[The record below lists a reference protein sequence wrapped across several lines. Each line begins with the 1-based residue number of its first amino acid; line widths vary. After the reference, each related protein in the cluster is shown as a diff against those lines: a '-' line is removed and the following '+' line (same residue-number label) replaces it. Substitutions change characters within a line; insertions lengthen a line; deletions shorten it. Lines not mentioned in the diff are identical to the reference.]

1 MSKSKCPNV
10 NSPEYKALAAKVGM
24 SKAHTIYDLNNGNP
38 VSLNADGT
46 PSLIY
51 DTIKKHHG
59 ETKAIEARANMF
71 TELFRRNAGDIK
83 VKNGVDS
90 VYESNPELA
99 NIGTQELYSQY
110 LDTIFPD
117 SKVKDIIYRGKTDS
131 QTNIK
136 SKELGIFFTDDK
148 NAANIYAVKYKGD
161 EFDDSIIQAIVN
173 KFGLNPTVEQI
184 KTEIAFFKKMEAT
197 NEDIDRYANKYKD
210 YILNNKGKIEQA
222 IVNIKEP
229 NNLTVKDWFDNYEDS
244 SKLKDNSDGLIL
256 KGGKQSNNRVYD
268 AGENQIVV
276 FESEQIHI
284 LGSKQ
289 DIEGFKKYVDKNKM
303 YDAFKELTVSP
314 NGAVILPDGQAIN
327 ILGKGIKSKAM
338 AKHSMRLDSL
348 EVGENMDSVIK
359 TLEKALP
366 NISINRESFD
376 STRNTRHYNDRA
388 WVDSNG
394 IHLNMQ
400 SMSYDTPIHE
410 LSHIWMKSL
419 KEYDSTRYNFLLEA
433 ARKSIEDNKSLY
445 ERIKSK
451 YNNKNEDELLE
462 EYAATIAGF
471 TSEKQVRKFMY
482 RNNKYITEKESK
494 SIYSRLSDIVN
505 TIWESIKV
513 MFKTLTTQNGMRSAL
528 SDLDFSTSTLNDM
541 FQALTEDV
549 LAGRGIIGF
558 DSSSLER
565 LMEKYYTNDNYDASQ
580 ILFDEYTPITKP
592 SEIIPYLMNRKDV
605 LTGYDEMQKDID
617 AQHIVTSQLHTG
629 TDGNLYYY
637 DLGKRFVYDSTM
649 SEADLIKRVR
659 EEIINPRYAYMN
671 SFSEKM
677 IEAIQKYK
685 THGKKKDINSIV
697 LEVFGNKLGESQLNS
712 ILEALTMVGYNQPI
726 EEIIPYKQLKTHAT
740 LSHLYNPALDG
751 LNYLVILHTS
761 KSSELDISLI
771 DFANGKMDW
780 SDNQLPSDATN
791 LGYTF
796 GYDRSKFSYSN
807 KKSDIRKMLVAFT
820 LAGLNKSAQQNNQR
834 IRVRKAGVIGN
845 NNLNVNSFMISNF
858 TEAFENARTL
868 FSLPQVH
875 EQMDQSTDGYNYI
888 VNLISD
894 DNAFNASN
902 IAQSYV
908 NMLESYY
915 MENKRELGLSSKF
928 IDDILRDTNLLKA
941 RQLDLEKK
949 FDYMNNPE
957 HKLISMLIQYMEF
970 HIDINGSQMNDI
982 SRKFKNITNPHNVK
996 HDAVQMFSITAENV
1010 KSKIID
1016 RLNDFKD
1023 EFQALAQKSIES
1035 HGRSLSLT
1043 INKPEDIFGHLFKK
1057 GKVKLKNDYKG
1068 HKAGET
1074 IEITMYNQIYGSYD
1088 LQEAKAAGL
1097 TDADIALADYILNN
1111 VKKQYV
1117 ANVKHTM
1124 KMSNR
1129 GIEKSDAQL
1138 EQEVSNMLQGGR
1150 IPVMPMTRFELLRKG
1165 KFKTAAQR
1173 NYAKNAKGEYMV
1185 GENTE
1190 RYDDVNY
1197 AYQSQLSD
1205 INQQYIQMG
1214 LMPVSG
1220 LYNTFEEVDMNRV
1233 DNQTMNLEYTMNM
1246 FIHDG
1251 VRKELLDTEL
1261 IPAYHR
1267 IKQWLNTIKFEYGR
1281 GGKGQEVV
1289 EQYLDDYYNR
1299 VVLRQ
1304 NRDEN
1309 DKIDPFLRNAQNM
1322 FSFIALGY
1330 RPTVWMRSAYYN
1342 MQSMML
1348 EGMAKSVTS
1357 MISVDEAKT
1366 LNVPGAGDMAKA
1378 NAVLLTDFAKI
1389 QRLGKKFSIINS
1401 SEMDAIESIFT
1412 TMTDKNAFRSQVA
1425 QLGNYYS
1432 DMLARLVAMTA
1443 FMIKDGSYDAHTY
1456 NKETGELFYDVTKDK
1471 RFYENGDWKSD
1482 EAKTI
1487 FNDLHRSLMNDGLIK
1502 NDKMMV
1508 GYDFR
1513 DANTR
1518 FKWYADK
1525 FIIGSM
1531 DEYQKALM
1539 GQTAIGALAMQFRNY
1554 LPDKLFNLFGSNRL
1568 TSYGAV
1574 REVRM
1579 NADNEVEVIRKQIEI
1594 EGSVASWWYY
1604 LGDVFKVVRT
1614 KDKTLKELHEELS
1627 PIRRQNMAKTAM
1639 RAVFLTSILLGL
1651 YMLVKAGLS
1660 DEDRKK
1666 LEFLYSELLSWRAIT
1681 DLNEGAILPLSKL
1694 ISDIWSIM
1702 TGQTNWTRALRYTG
1716 PWYDGMWYMEL
1727 LTDYD
1732 DLLLTSRE
1740 QKHVSDMNEKEL
1752 QEYREKM
1759 RNRQE
1764 ILERNR
1770 ATREFLGDEE

>member
-1 MSKSKCPNV
+1 MSKAKCPNV

-38 VSLNADGT
+38 VSLTADGN

-51 DTIKKHHG
+51 NTIKEHHG
-59 ETKAIEARANMF
+59 EAKAIEARANMF
-71 TELFRRNAGDIK
+71 TELFR
-83 VKNGVDS
+83 
-90 VYESNPELA
+90 SNVG
-99 NIGTQELYSQY
+99 NIDL
-110 LDTIFPD
+110 
-117 SKVKDIIYRGKTDS
+117 
-131 QTNIK
+131 
-136 SKELGIFFTDDK
+136 
-148 NAANIYAVKYKGD
+148 
-161 EFDDSIIQAIVN
+161 
-173 KFGLNPTVEQI
+173 
-184 KTEIAFFKKMEAT
+184 
-197 NEDIDRYANKYKD
+197 
-210 YILNNKGKIEQA
+210 
-222 IVNIKEP
+222 
-229 NNLTVKDWFDNYEDS
+229 
-244 SKLKDNSDGLIL
+244 
-256 KGGKQSNNRVYD
+256 
-268 AGENQIVV
+268 
-276 FESEQIHI
+276 
-284 LGSKQ
+284 
-289 DIEGFKKYVDKNKM
+289 
-303 YDAFKELTVSP
+303 LTVSP
-314 NGAVILPDGQAIN
+314 NGVVIFPDGQAIN
-327 ILGKGIKSKAM
+327 ILGKGIKSQSM
-338 AKHSMRLDSL
+338 AKHTMRLDSL
-348 EVGENMDSVIK
+348 EVGENMNSVI
-359 TLEKALP
+359 TVIETALP
-366 NISINRESFD
+366 GLSIKRESFD
-376 STRNTRHYNDRA
+376 TTRNTKHSNDRA
-388 WVDSNG
+388 WVDGNG

-419 KEYDSTRYNFLLEA
+419 KEFDNTRYNFLLDA
-433 ARKSIEDNKSLY
+433 ARESIKDNKSLY

-482 RNNKYITEKESK
+482 RNNRYITEIESK
-494 SIYSRLSDIVN
+494 SIVSRLSNIVS
-505 TIWESIKV
+505 TIWESIKN
-513 MFKTLTTQNGMRSAL
+513 MFKTLTTRNGIRSAL
-528 SDLDFSTSTLNDM
+528 NDLDFATANLNDI
-541 FQALTEDV
+541 FKALTEDV
-549 LAGRGIIGF
+549 ITGRGIVGF
-558 DSSSLER
+558 DSSLLER

-592 SEIIPYLMNRKDV
+592 SDIIPYLMNRKDV
-605 LTGYDEMQKDID
+605 MTGYSETQKDID
-617 AQHIVTSQLHTG
+617 AKHIVANQLHTG
-629 TDGNLYYY
+629 ADGKLHYY
-637 DLGKRFVYDSTM
+637 DLGKKFVFDPKM
-649 SEADLIKRVR
+649 SEVELVKRVR
-659 EEIINPRYAYMN
+659 DEIINPRYEYMN
-671 SFSEKM
+671 SFSEKI
-677 IEAIQKYK
+677 IEVIRKYNIS
-685 THGKKKDINSIV
+685 GKKKDISKII
-697 LEVFGNKLGESQLNS
+697 LDVFGNKLGERQLES
-712 ILEALTMVGYNQPI
+712 ILDALTMIGYNQPI
-726 EEIIPYKQLKTHAT
+726 EEIIPYSSLKTHNT
-740 LSHLYNPALDG
+740 LSYLYNPALDG
-751 LNYLVILHTS
+751 LNYVVIVHGT
-761 KSSELDISLI
+761 KAAELDISLI

-780 SDNQLPSDATN
+780 SDNQLPSNATN

-796 GYDRSKFSYSN
+796 GYDNGKFSYSN
-807 KKSDIRKMLVAFT
+807 KKSDVRKTLIAFA
-820 LAGLNKSAQQNNQR
+820 LAGLNKNAQSNNQK

-845 NNLNVNSFMISNF
+845 NNLNVNSYMISNF
-858 TEAFENARTL
+858 TEAFENARLL
-868 FSLPQVH
+868 FSLPEVH

-888 VNLISD
+888 MNLISD

-902 IAQSYV
+902 LAQSYV

-928 IDDILRDTNLLKA
+928 IGDVLRDTNMLKA

-949 FDYMNNPE
+949 HDYMNNPE

-970 HIDINGSQMNDI
+970 NIDINGSQMNDI

-1023 EFQALAQKSIES
+1023 EFQVLAQKSIDS
-1035 HGRSLSLT
+1035 HGKTLSLT

-1057 GKVKLKNDYKG
+1057 GKVKLKNDYKS
-1068 HKAGET
+1068 HKAGDT

-1111 VKKQYV
+1111 VKRQYI

-1129 GIEKSDAQL
+1129 GIEKTDAQL
-1138 EQEVSNMLQGGR
+1138 EQEVSFMLQGGR

-1190 RYDDVNY
+1190 RYDDVNF
-1197 AYQSQLSD
+1197 AYQSQLAD

-1220 LYNTFEEVDMNRV
+1220 VYNTFNEVDMNRV

-1281 GGKGQEVV
+1281 GGKGQEIV

-1309 DKIDPFLRNAQNM
+1309 DKIDPLIRNMQNT
-1322 FSFIALGY
+1322 FSFLALGY

-1412 TMTDKNAFRSQVA
+1412 TMTDKNAFRNQVA

-1443 FMIKDGSYDAHTY
+1443 FMIKDGSYNAHTY
-1456 NKETGELFYDVTKDK
+1456 NKETGELEYDVTKDN
-1471 RFYENGDWKSD
+1471 RFYENGDWKSED
-1482 EAKTI
+1482 AKTI

-1502 NDKMMV
+1502 NDKMLV

-1579 NADNEVEVIRKQIEI
+1579 NADNEIEVIRKQIEI

-1614 KDKTLKELHEELS
+1614 QDKTLKELHEELS

-1639 RAVFLTSILLGL
+1639 RAVFLTSIMLGL
-1651 YMLVKAGLS
+1651 YMLVKAGMS
-1660 DEDRKK
+1660 DRDRKK

-1694 ISDIWSIM
+1694 ISDTWSIM
-1702 TGQTNWTRALRYTG
+1702 TGQANWTRALRYSG
-1716 PWYDGMWYMEL
+1716 LWYDGMWYMEL
-1727 LTDYD
+1727 FTDYD
-1732 DLLLTSRE
+1732 DLLLTTKE
-1740 QKHVSDMNEKEL
+1740 KKHVNDMNEKEL
-1752 QEYREKM
+1752 EEYRDKM
-1759 RNRQE
+1759 RRRRE
-1764 ILERNR
+1764 TEARNKS
-1770 ATREFLGDEE
+1770 TRELYSEED